1 MNTPSELARVI
12 PCSLG
17 MILLVFTCLSLW
29 TAFAIRSMHLDFH
42 CSKAD
47 WEPFATTLEST

>member
-17 MILLVFTCLSLW
+17 MILLVFACLSLW